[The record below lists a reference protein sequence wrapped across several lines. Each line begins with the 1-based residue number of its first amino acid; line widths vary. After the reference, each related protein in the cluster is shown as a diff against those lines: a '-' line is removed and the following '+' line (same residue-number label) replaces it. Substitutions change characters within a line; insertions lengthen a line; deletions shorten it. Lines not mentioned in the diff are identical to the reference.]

1 MGDIIYSDF
10 DKISDVILFFSNDL
24 TLSICM
30 QLNKKNKDNK
40 ISNFQQTF
48 HYISKNLDK
57 ESYSI
62 KRTMQAYFAIND
74 LKDYKNGVMLKA
86 NDIVFLKMLID
97 NNILPWFIGNDRIFF
112 LDNQNKLQ
120 IRGKWDYQEFKI
132 NEYSFLAFAPIV
144 IRYEDG
150 TDKEGIRML
159 INSKDRFVD
168 LTIDIF
174 MAFYYY
180 ISNTDLYNAAAN
192 MANYV
197 KMAPYDV
204 GIIDMNANGYE
215 DRYTQYGN
223 DDWNAAKKSGRSNNN
238 FFSKI

>member
-30 QLNKKNKDNK
+30 QLNKKSKDNK

-48 HYISKNLDK
+48 HYMSKNLDK

-74 LKDYKNGVMLKA
+74 LKDYRNGVILKP

-97 NNILPWFIGNDRIFF
+97 NNMLPWFIGNERIFF
-112 LDNQNKLQ
+112 FDDHNKLQ

-159 INSKDRFVD
+159 VNSKDRFVD
-168 LTIDIF
+168 LTIDLF

-192 MANYV
+192 MVNYV

-204 GIIDMNANGYE
+204 GIVDMNANGYE
-215 DRYTQYGN
+215 DRFTQYGN
-223 DDWNAAKKSGRSNNN
+223 EEWNAAKKSGRSNNN

>member
-159 INSKDRFVD
+159 INSKNRFVD

>member
-48 HYISKNLDK
+48 HYMSKNLDK

-74 LKDYKNGVMLKA
+74 LKDYRNGVILKP

-97 NNILPWFIGNDRIFF
+97 NNMLPWFIGNERIFF
-112 LDNQNKLQ
+112 FDDHNKLQ

-159 INSKDRFVD
+159 VNSKDRFVD
-168 LTIDIF
+168 LTIDLF

-192 MANYV
+192 MVNYV

-204 GIIDMNANGYE
+204 GIVDMNANGYE
-215 DRYTQYGN
+215 DRFTQYGN
-223 DDWNAAKKSGRSNNN
+223 EEWNAAKKSGRSNNN